1 MSAQLDIERLRADL
15 HKLRDALLAEGDL
28 PIEPATDKTD
38 DDEAPLAE
46 MNQVI
51 ASKRNAERAAT
62 LKRIAAALTRLE
74 NDPDDFGNCV
84 ECGDPIGK
92 RLLALPYVDLCLQC
106 QEEQDGSP
114 KAGRRRHLM
123 DFR

>member
-1 MSAQLDIERLRADL
+1 MHR
-15 HKLRDALLAEGDL
+15 LRDALLAEGDL

-62 LKRIAAALTRLE
+62 LKRIAAALTRLDK
-74 NDPDDFGNCV
+74 DPEDFGNCV

-92 RLLALPYVDLCLQC
+92 RLLALPYVDMCLQC